1 MTDLDPWDDDEDG
14 EEDANGPRLA
24 LLGRFAGSLAHVP
37 WFAHTGAPF
46 DAELRG
52 DARDYLDLLGFPQA
66 TVTRVASWADAAAA
80 AESLDWDSPAWEIEE
95 LLRADLT
102 QRATEVMDEEALE
115 LALTHVSAQAAQA
128 LEQALRPQSALWDIE
143 DEALLNAAL
152 GAGVQAAHQ
161 AALVL
166 AAGATHH
173 AFALKFRLY
182 EQGRW
187 PIGVAGL
194 SFNIL

>member
-24 LLGRFAGSLAHVP
+24 LLGRFAASLAHVP
-37 WFAHTGAPF
+37 WFAHTGAPL
-46 DAELRG
+46 DAELRR

-102 QRATEVMDEEALE
+102 HRATEVLDEEALE

-166 AAGATHH
+166 AAGAAHH
-173 AFALKFRLY
+173 AFALKFQLY